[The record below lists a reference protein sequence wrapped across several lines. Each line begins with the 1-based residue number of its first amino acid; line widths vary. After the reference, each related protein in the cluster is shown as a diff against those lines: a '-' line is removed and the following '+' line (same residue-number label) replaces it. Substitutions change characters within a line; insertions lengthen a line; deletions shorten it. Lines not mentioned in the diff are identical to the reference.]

1 MNPQESNPKAESGEV
16 IEALRQEIRI
26 LRRALELALPGYLE
40 AAGRE
45 SRRLTA

>member
-1 MNPQESNPKAESGEV
+1 MNPQELNPKAETQEI
-16 IEALRQEIRI
+16 IEALRNEVKV

-40 AAGRE
+40 VAGRE